1 MARLRSLTCAL
12 ALGLATLAAS
22 SVARADDPKGGSDTE
37 GIGTASDPN
46 VDESGDTSVNDDPN
60 AADAETT
67 KEENP
72 TAAVARKGRITKS
85 TYPVAVIHRPM
96 TLPANT
102 AEIAIDA
109 PVYFGGPVDNDET
122 GAIDIGAR
130 ATQVLH
136 AAYGVTQDIQV
147 GVSYGFGSERLSP
160 PEGAKGFEA
169 GKAFSVDGGYT
180 VLPEHLAV
188 TVSLPFYADP
198 FASSLVL
205 GAPFRIN
212 MSDKLA
218 LVGGQDLLE
227 VAFNKWPVRPGDPE
241 FNLSQALRDVP
252 GATPFSKG
260 AVNLQFGAQ
269 VQVKPNVVI
278 SGWTRIHI
286 EDFTNDDT
294 PVSLYGGVM
303 WSKWNLDLGARL
315 GFYRLDE
322 ASSFGLGLSAA
333 YRL

>member
-12 ALGLATLAAS
+12 VLGLATLAAS
-22 SVARADDPKGGSDTE
+22 SVARADDPKGGSNNE
-37 GIGTASDPN
+37 GIGTATDPN
-46 VDESGDTSVNDDPN
+46 ADESGDTSVNDDPN
-60 AADAETT
+60 QADAETT

-72 TAAVARKGRITKS
+72 TAAVARKGRITKA
-85 TYPVAVIHRPM
+85 TYPVEVIHRPM
-96 TLPANT
+96 TLPENT
-102 AEIAIDA
+102 AEISLDA
-109 PVYFGGPVDNDET
+109 PVYFGGPVDNSEA
-122 GAIDIGAR
+122 GSVDIGAR
-130 ATQVLH
+130 ATQVLR

-169 GKAFSVDGGYT
+169 GKAFSVDGAYT

-188 TVSLPFYADP
+188 TLSLPFYADP
-198 FASSLVL
+198 FASSLIV

-218 LVGGQDLLE
+218 LVGGQDFLE
-227 VAFNKWPVRPGDPE
+227 VAFNKWPVRTWDPE
-241 FNLSQALRDVP
+241 FNLGQAVRDTP

-260 AVNLQFGAQ
+260 AVNVQFGAQ
-269 VQVKPNVVI
+269 VQVKPNVLI

-286 EDFTNDDT
+286 ENFENDDT
-294 PVSLYGGVM
+294 PVSLYGAVM

-322 ASSFGLGLSAA
+322 VGSFGIGLSAA